1 MVKGVL
7 LDLSGVLYEGNRPV
21 AGAATAVARLRE
33 AGLPV
38 RFVTNST
45 RSPRRK
51 LLEKL
56 RGMGFELADEEL
68 FTPARATCDL
78 LAGKGLAAHL
88 LIHPDLAEDFEG
100 HGDAEAPGA
109 VVVGDAGESFTY
121 DALNAAFR
129 LLAEGAEFYALA
141 SNRNF
146 FDADGALSID
156 VGAFVA
162 ALEYASEQRAEVLGK
177 PAKAFFLAALDDM
190 GVAPEDAAMVGDD
203 VEADVAGA
211 LRAGVGRAVLVR
223 TGKYRTGDEGR
234 GDPAPSHVGD
244 DLSGAVEWLLS

>member
-88 LIHPDLAEDFEG
+88 LIHSLLGVTTEVPEHCAGLMRDG
-100 HGDAEAPGA
+100 SAP
-109 VVVGDAGESFTY
+109 
-121 DALNAAFR
+121 
-129 LLAEGAEFYALA
+129 
-141 SNRNF
+141 
-146 FDADGALSID
+146 
-156 VGAFVA
+156 
-162 ALEYASEQRAEVLGK
+162 
-177 PAKAFFLAALDDM
+177 P
-190 GVAPEDAAMVGDD
+190 
-203 VEADVAGA
+203 
-211 LRAGVGRAVLVR
+211 
-223 TGKYRTGDEGR
+223 
-234 GDPAPSHVGD
+234 
-244 DLSGAVEWLLS
+244 

>member
-1 MVKGVL
+1 M
-7 LDLSGVLYEGNRPV
+7 D
-21 AGAATAVARLRE
+21 GAAEAVARLRNT
-33 AGLPV
+33 GLPV

-56 RGMGFELADEEL
+56 RGMGFDLEDEEC
-68 FTPARATCDL
+68 FTPARAACEM
-78 LAGKGLAAHL
+78 LAAKGLAAHL

-100 HGDAEAPGA
+100 YGGAEKPGA
-109 VVVGDAGESFTY
+109 VVVGDAGAYFTY

-129 LLAEGAEFYALA
+129 LLADGAEFYALA

-162 ALEYASEQRAEVLGK
+162 ALEYASEQSADVLGK
-177 PAKAFFLAALDDM
+177 PARAFFLAALEDM
-190 GVAPEDAAMVGDD
+190 GIAPEDAAMVGDD

-211 LRAGVGRAVLVR
+211 LRAGLGRAVLVK
-223 TGKYRTGDEGR
+223 TGKYREGDEGR
-234 GDPAPSHVGD
+234 GDPAPSHLAA
-244 DLSGAVEWLLS
+244 DLSGAVEWLLR